1 MENWD
6 SKFHGGF
13 KRNFEKNKRAM
24 IVGTFQPYHLGHIG
38 MVNRLL
44 SDGIPVLILVK
55 DVEIS
60 ELTPFGSANVKR
72 MIEKYHNTKGDDVVV
87 QIIPDIESFNFRYTD
102 DIEIV
107 EHISPKTMTTISVKG
122 VRNSLL
128 IQNDS
133 WKNSID
139 PILHEDVSK
148 IISQSTSNH
157 IYM

>member
-6 SKFHGGF
+6 CKFHGGF
-13 KRNFEKNKRAM
+13 KRNYEKNKRAM
-24 IVGTFQPYHLGHIG
+24 IVGTFQPYHLGHIA

-44 SDGIPVLILVK
+44 SDGVPVLILVK

-60 ELTPFGSANVKR
+60 NLTPFGSETVKK
-72 MIEKYHNTKGDDVVV
+72 MIEKYHNEKGDDVIV
-87 QIIPDIESFNFRYTD
+87 QIIPDIESFNFRCTD
-102 DIEIV
+102 DIEIK
-107 EHISPKTMTTISVKG
+107 EYISPTTISTISVKG
-122 VRNSLL
+122 VRNCLA

-139 PILHEDVSK
+139 PILHDDVLK

>member
-1 MENWD
+1 MKNWD
-6 SKFHGGF
+6 CKFHGGF
-13 KRNFEKNKRAM
+13 KRNHEKNKRAM
-24 IVGTFQPYHLGHIG
+24 IVGTFQPYHLGHIA

-44 SDGIPVLILVK
+44 SDGVPVLILVK

-60 ELTPFGSANVKR
+60 TTTPFGSENVKKL
-72 MIEKYHNTKGDDVVV
+72 IEKYHNSKGDDVVV
-87 QIIPDIESFNFRYTD
+87 QIIPDIESFNFRNSD
-102 DIEIV
+102 DIEIK
-107 EHISPKTMTTISVKG
+107 EHISPKTVSSISVKG
-122 VRNSLL
+122 IRNSLA

-139 PILHEDVSK
+139 PILHEDVLK